1 MRLLRVLTVG
11 GSDSS
16 AGAGIQADLKTFT
29 ALGVSPAVA
38 ITAVTAQNAFGVEA
52 IYEVPAS
59 VVEAQLR
66 AVLAEGEVA
75 FAKTGMLFSA
85 EIVKVVA
92 DFFSSHGIKF
102 VLDPVLRAGSG
113 VSLLK
118 QDAFKALVERLLPLS
133 AVVTPNVSEAEAISG
148 VKIETVEDAREA
160 AVRIAERGAKAVVVK
175 GGHLRSEIASG
186 RSTDILY
193 IAEKDE
199 FAVFEGDFLPLK
211 RAHGAGCTFSAALAV
226 ALAKGLALK
235 EAVAF
240 AKKFVRDAL
249 KFGVSVTDTAGEGHS
264 VSVVNPAGAVR
275 KNAERFYV
283 LENLKEALRRLAA
296 MKDFRK
302 LIPEVGA
309 NLGMATE
316 DAESE
321 ADVAAVD
328 GRITRTKHGFRVGR
342 IEFGASSHVARA
354 ILTMM
359 RFNGAIRSAINIKY
373 SPEIVEICERLFSVA
388 SFEREREPNASE
400 EGKTMEWGISSAIQ
414 NALKERGS
422 IPDVIF
428 DCGAVGKEPMLRI
441 FGRDAVEVVEKVSRI
456 LNELR

>member
-118 QDAFKALVERLLPLS
+118 QDAFKALIERLLPLS

-193 IAEKDE
+193 IAEKEE

-249 KFGVSVTDTAGEGHS
+249 KFGVSVTDTAGEGRS

-309 NLGMATE
+309 NLGMAME

-321 ADVAAVD
+321 ADIAAVD

-359 RFNGAIRSAINIKY
+359 RFNRAVRSAINIKY

-441 FGRDAVEVVEKVSRI
+441 FGRDAVEVVEKVGRI
-456 LNELR
+456 LIAF

>member
-75 FAKTGMLFSA
+75 FAKVGMLFSA

-118 QDAFKALVERLLPLS
+118 QDAFEALVERLLPLS

-160 AVRIAERGAKAVVVK
+160 AVRIAEKGARAVVVK

-193 IAEKDE
+193 IAEKEE

-211 RAHGAGCTFSAALAV
+211 RVHGAGCTFSAALAV

-249 KFGVSVTDTAGEGHS
+249 KFGVSVTDTAGEGRS

-342 IEFGASSHVARA
+342 IEFGASSHIARA

-359 RFNGAIRSAINIKY
+359 RFNRAIRSAINIKY

>member
-1 MRLLRVLTVG
+1 MRLLRVLAVG

-113 VSLLK
+113 ISLLK

-160 AVRIAERGAKAVVVK
+160 AVRIAEKGARAVVVK
-175 GGHLRSEIASG
+175 GGHLHSEIAVG

-193 IAEKDE
+193 IAEKEE

-249 KFGVSVTDTAGEGHS
+249 KFSISVTDTAGEGRS

-275 KNAERFYV
+275 KNAEWFYV

-328 GRITRTKHGFRVGR
+328 GRMTRTKHGFRVGSV
-342 IEFGASSHVARA
+342 EFGASSHVARA

-359 RFNGAIRSAINIKY
+359 RFNRAIRSAINIKY

-388 SFEREREPNASE
+388 SFEREKEPNASE
-400 EGKTMEWGISSAIQ
+400 EGKTMEWGISSAVQ

-456 LNELR
+456 LNDLR

>member
-59 VVEAQLR
+59 VVEAQLC

-148 VKIETVEDAREA
+148 VKVRTVEDAREA
-160 AVRIAERGAKAVVVK
+160 AVRIAERGARAVVVK

-193 IAEKDE
+193 IAEKEE
-199 FAVFEGDFLPLK
+199 FAVFEGEFLPLK

-249 KFGVSVTDTAGEGHS
+249 KFGVSVTDTAGEGRS

-359 RFNGAIRSAINIKY
+359 RFNKAIRSAINIKY

>member
-16 AGAGIQADLKTFT
+16 AGAGIQADLKTFA

-75 FAKTGMLFSA
+75 FAKTGMLFSP
-85 EIVKVVA
+85 EIVGVVA

-102 VLDPVLRAGSG
+102 VLDPVSRAGSG

-118 QDAFKALVERLLPLS
+118 RDAFKALVKRLLPLS

-160 AVRIAERGAKAVVVK
+160 ALKIAAKGAKAVVVK

-186 RSTDILY
+186 RSTDIIY

-249 KFGVSVTDTAGEGHS
+249 KFCVSVTDTAGEGRS

-321 ADVAAVD
+321 VDVAAVD

-342 IEFGASSHVARA
+342 IEFGASSHIARA

-359 RFNGAIRSAINIKY
+359 RFNRAVRSAINIKY

-400 EGKTMEWGISSAIQ
+400 EGKTMEWGIGSAIQ

-441 FGRDAVEVVEKVSRI
+441 FGRDTVEVVEKVSRI

>member
-59 VVEAQLR
+59 VVEAQLC

-148 VKIETVEDAREA
+148 VKVRTVEDAREA
-160 AVRIAERGAKAVVVK
+160 AVRIAERGARAVVVK

-193 IAEKDE
+193 IAEKEE
-199 FAVFEGDFLPLK
+199 FAVFEGEFLPLK

-249 KFGVSVTDTAGEGHS
+249 KFGVSVTDTAGEGRS

-359 RFNGAIRSAINIKY
+359 RFNRAIRSAINIKY